1 MKIAMIG
8 VGAYSTA
15 LTMMLSKKENNK
27 IMMWTE
33 NPEIVEQSKHETRI
47 LEKIFPELE
56 LPFNVDV
63 TNSFEEALD
72 GASLIFIAVAA
83 KYVDDVCKSMKPFYN
98 KKIPICIA
106 SKGIEETTG
115 SFLSDIVKNELET
128 ENISVLSGPTF
139 AIDMINNE
147 PIALA
152 LAGTNEKTIQIVK
165 ENLAN
170 DTLKLRECNDLIGIQ
185 ICGSIK
191 NVIAIAAGM
200 IKGLGYS
207 ESTLAFLINESLHDI
222 KYLIDELGGD
232 KKTVLSYAGVG
243 DLLLTCTSTKSR
255 NFSFGYT
262 VGSTKDRKAIKSFL
276 ETHTVEGYYTLS
288 SIYKL
293 VKNNHINLTIINL
306 IYDIIMNGKD
316 PNLLSKFL
324 IEKE

>member
-15 LTMMLSKKENNK
+15 LAMMLSKKENNT

-33 NPEIVEQSKHETRI
+33 NPELVEQSKHGNRI

-56 LPFNVDV
+56 LPFNVNL
-63 TNSFEEALD
+63 TNSYEEALSD
-72 GASLIFIAVAA
+72 ASLVFIAVAA
-83 KYVDDVCKSMKPFYN
+83 KYVDDVCKGLKPYYDKN
-98 KKIPICIA
+98 VPICIA
-106 SKGIEETTG
+106 SKGIEESTG
-115 SFLSDIVKNELET
+115 SFLSDIVKNSLET
-128 ENISVLSGPTF
+128 NNISVLSGPTF
-139 AIDMINNE
+139 AIDMIHNE

-152 LAGTNEKTIQIVK
+152 GTNKETLEIVK
-165 ENLAN
+165 ENLEN

-262 VGSTKDRKAIKSFL
+262 VGSSKDPKTIKNFL
-276 ETHTVEGYYTLS
+276 DTHTVEGYYTLS

-293 VKNNHINLTIINL
+293 VKTNHVNLPIINL

-324 IEKE
+324 IEKK

>member
-1 MKIAMIG
+1 MKITMLG
-8 VGAYSTA
+8 TGAYGIA
-15 LTMMLSKKENNK
+15 LSFMLAKKKENN
-27 IMMWTE
+27 IVLWTE
-33 NPEIVEQSKHETRI
+33 NEENVREFNESHTLNRI
-47 LEKIFPELE
+47 FEGKK
-56 LPFNVDV
+56 LPDNISI
-63 TNSFEEALD
+63 TTSYEEALKD
-72 GASLIFIAVAA
+72 AGLIFIASAA
-83 KYVDDVCKSMKPFYN
+83 KWVDDVCGGIKPYYDG
-98 KKIPICIA
+98 KTPICIA

-115 SFLSDIVKNELET
+115 SFLSDIVGNVLNT
-128 ENISVLSGPTF
+128 ENIAVLSGPTF
-139 AIDMINNE
+139 AIDMVNND

-152 LAGTNEKTIQIVK
+152 LAGTNQYTIDTVK
-165 ENLAN
+165 ENLSN

-200 IKGLGYS
+200 VKGLGYT

-222 KYLIDELGGD
+222 KYLIDKLGGD
-232 KKTVLSYAGVG
+232 KKTVLSFAGVG

-255 NFSFGYT
+255 NYSFGYT
-262 VGSTKDRKAIKSFL
+262 VGSTKDSKKIEEFL

-293 VKNNHINLTIINL
+293 VRTNNIDLPIINL

-316 PNLLSKFL
+316 PNELPKFL